1 MNISFNDNSEEI
13 GQFLDEAQ
21 ALAKQGAAAAA
32 TAGAE
37 YLMNRAKQ
45 DTMMRSQHPTGSW
58 HHTKGGEPPAIG
70 SGNLV
75 RTMYVNRATGEL
87 FGEASWGNSSD
98 YGRIL
103 EFGCRIFPVS
113 KKFMHWEDS
122 GGSWYHKFLDVP
134 PHPYIRTTTEEAID
148 DGGLHEAMVDEF
160 RKYDP

>member
-1 MNISFNDNSEEI
+1 VNISMSDNSGEI
-13 GQFLDEAQ
+13 DQFLTDAEV
-21 ALAKQGAAAAA
+21 LASQGAAAAA
-32 TAGAE
+32 NAGAE
-37 YLMNRAKQ
+37 FLMERARQ
-45 DTMMRSQHPTGSW
+45 ETLMRSQHPTNSW
-58 HHTKGGEPPAIG
+58 HHTKGGEPPAVA
-70 SGNLV
+70 SGNLI

-87 FGEASWGNSSD
+87 FAEASWGNSSD

-134 PHPYIRTTTEEAID
+134 PHPYISTTTEEAIE
-148 DGGLHEAMVDEF
+148 DGSLHDVMVDEF